1 MSFESERYPS
11 NFISNIIESDLKAGK
26 HGGRVAT
33 RFPPEPNGFLH
44 IGHAKAICLNFGL
57 ARDYQGTTNLR
68 FDDTNPLKEN
78 AEFMNTMRE
87 DISWLGFQ
95 WSQETKASDYFEQLF
110 EFALDLIRKDK
121 AYVDSLSAEGIRTY
135 RGTLTEPG
143 VNSPYR
149 DRSVEEN
156 LLLFQDMRAGV
167 FPDGAH
173 VLRLKIDMAAANI
186 NMRDPAIYRIR
197 HAEHHQTGNQWCIYP
212 LYDYT
217 HCISDAL
224 EGITHSLCD
233 IGFEDHRPLY
243 DWVLDQLQLPVHPQ
257 QIEFSRLNL
266 KYTVMSKR
274 KLKRLVEQQL
284 VEGWDDPRLPTLA
297 GLRRRGYAPAAI
309 RDFCRRIGVAKS
321 ENNVEL
327 ALLESCL
334 RENLEGNAPRAMA
347 VLDPLKV
354 IITNLPEDKVETLS
368 VANHPKNA
376 AMGERSVPFTRELYI
391 ERADFRLEAN
401 RKYKR
406 LVLGGEVRLRGGYV
420 IRADE
425 VRMDDQGEISE
436 LHCSYDAQTLGV
448 NPPGRKV
455 RGVIHWVS
463 SSNAGA
469 VIFRRFEPLFS
480 VAYPDTGDSEYT
492 ELMNPDS
499 LTELSGFLENWLLE
513 TPAGSQYQFERVGYF
528 TRDSKERA
536 DKVPVFN
543 EVVGLRD
550 SWAKINTQ

>member
-33 RFPPEPNGFLH
+33 RFPPEPNGFLY

-87 DISWLGFQ
+87 DIRWLGFQ
-95 WSQETKASDYFEQLF
+95 WTQETKASDYFEQLF
-110 EFALDLIRKDK
+110 EFALGLISKGK
-121 AYVDSLSAEGIRTY
+121 AYVDSLSAEDIRAY

-143 VNSPYR
+143 EDSPYR

-156 LLLFQDMRAGV
+156 LQLFQDMRAGV

-173 VLRLKIDMAAANI
+173 VLRLKIDMTAANI

-197 HAEHHQTGNQWCIYP
+197 HAEHHQTGNRWCIYP

-243 DWVLDQLQLPVHPQ
+243 DWVLDQLQLPIHPQ

-274 KLKRLVEQQL
+274 KMKQLVEQQL

-354 IITNLPEDKVETLS
+354 IITNLPEDQVEILR

-391 ERADFRLEAN
+391 E
-401 RKYKR
+401 
-406 LVLGGEVRLRGGYV
+406 
-420 IRADE
+420 
-425 VRMDDQGEISE
+425 
-436 LHCSYDAQTLGV
+436 
-448 NPPGRKV
+448 
-455 RGVIHWVS
+455 
-463 SSNAGA
+463 
-469 VIFRRFEPLFS
+469 
-480 VAYPDTGDSEYT
+480 
-492 ELMNPDS
+492 
-499 LTELSGFLENWLLE
+499 
-513 TPAGSQYQFERVGYF
+513 
-528 TRDSKERA
+528 
-536 DKVPVFN
+536 
-543 EVVGLRD
+543 
-550 SWAKINTQ
+550 

>member
-1 MSFESERYPS
+1 MSVDSERYPS
-11 NFISNIIESDLKAGK
+11 NFISSIIEGDLKAGK
-26 HGGRVAT
+26 NGGRVAT

-44 IGHAKAICLNFGL
+44 IGHAKAICLNFGM

-78 AEFMNTMRE
+78 ADFMNTMRE

-95 WSQETKASDYFEQLF
+95 WSEERKASDYFEQLF
-110 EFALDLIRKDK
+110 DFAVDLIHLGK
-121 AYVDSLSAEGIRTY
+121 AYVDSLSAEDIRLY
-135 RGTLTEPG
+135 RGTLTRPG
-143 VNSPYR
+143 KNSPFR
-149 DRSVEEN
+149 DRNVEEN
-156 LLLFQDMRAGV
+156 LQMFKDMRAGR
-167 FPDGAH
+167 FADGAH
-173 VLRLKIDMAAANI
+173 VLRLKIDMHSPNM

-197 HAEHHQTGNQWCIYP
+197 HVEHHQTGNQWCIYP

-243 DWVLDQLQLPVHPQ
+243 DWVLDQLDLPIHPQ

-274 KLKRLVEQQL
+274 KMKKLIDQEL

-334 RENLEGNAPRAMA
+334 RENLETHAPRAMA
-347 VLDPLKV
+347 VLDPVKV
-354 IITNLPEDKVETLS
+354 VITNMPEDQVETLMI
-368 VANHPKNA
+368 ANHPKNE
-376 AMGERSVPFTRELYI
+376 AMGQRSVPFTRELYI
-391 ERADFRLEAN
+391 EREDFRVEAN

-420 IRADE
+420 IRADD
-425 VRMDDQGEISE
+425 VKTDAQGEISE
-436 LHCSYDAQTLGV
+436 LYCSYDAETLGV
-448 NPPGRKV
+448 NPPDRKV

-463 SSNAGA
+463 SMNAAA
-469 VIFRRFEPLFS
+469 VTFRRFQPLFS
-480 VAYPDTGDSEYT
+480 VAYPDASDAEYT
-492 ELMNPDS
+492 DLINPDS
-499 LTELSGFLENWLLE
+499 LLESSGYVENWLLE
-513 TPAGSQYQFERVGYF
+513 TQPGDQYQFERVGYF
-528 TRDSKERA
+528 TRDKQQRM
-536 DKVPVFN
+536 DNVPVFN

-550 SWAKINTQ
+550 SWAKIKG